1 VAPSDLSERLALQWG
16 IEENAIPVCSKH
28 KVDRFVTQPANAV
41 EKQDTRLAQAH
52 NRFWRR
58 RLTFATGGGIR

>member
-1 VAPSDLSERLALQWG
+1 MVPSDLSERLALQWG
-16 IEENAIPVCSKH
+16 IEENAIPVCLEH
-28 KVDRFVTQPANAV
+28 KVDRFVAQPANPV

-58 RLTFATGGGIR
+58 PLTFATGGGIR